1 LLEKETTRLSLRKP
15 LSVDQH
21 VVTQLDNALIAVR
34 NIKVQG
40 IHGVLDGAQQYVR
53 SPVRRPFSR
62 FFILAL

>member
-1 LLEKETTRLSLRKP
+1 MITAAKDHVTPP
-15 LSVDQH
+15 LSCLCSTH
-21 VVTQLDNALIAVR
+21 TQLDNALIAVR

-53 SPVRRPFSR
+53 LPVRRPFSR